1 MSSTGESGGRDRD
14 KSRKYAS
21 GAAKRKA
28 KEERLA
34 RENKVLSKVPKISE
48 MFSLTAT
55 SRVGNSAGDAPCKST
70 VAQDLQPLPF
80 DESV

>member
-1 MSSTGESGGRDRD
+1 MSSTGGSGGRDRD

-34 RENKVLSKVPKISE
+34 RESKVLS
-48 MFSLTAT
+48 
-55 SRVGNSAGDAPCKST
+55 
-70 VAQDLQPLPF
+70 
-80 DESV
+80 